1 MDMRGHRAT
10 AWSVTCNLKTVS
22 RATVDACIDSAKS
35 HGWGVEGQLERGAE
49 GTEHYQL
56 MVKTPQ
62 VRFSAIKRVFP
73 TAHIEPAR
81 NVRALEAYVH
91 KDDTRLETMKK
102 VEVSFLTWPQVRD
115 KFIEWLCETHDV
127 MSDSF
132 HDEDKLRLWD
142 EFIGL
147 SIEEGMNVDLIG
159 VNPQHRSCILRY
171 WSSYVRRQLDSR
183 QTNISVDNRQTDR
196 QISSPTSIV

>member
-1 MDMRGHRAT
+1 MDMRGHRSS

-22 RATVDACIDSAKS
+22 RSTVDACIDAAKAN
-35 HGWGVEGQLERGAE
+35 GWGVEGQLEQGEE
-49 GTEHYQL
+49 GTQHYQL

-62 VRFSAIKRVFP
+62 VRFAAVKRVFP

-81 NVRALEAYVH
+81 NVSALKTYVH
-91 KDDTRLETMKK
+91 KVDTRVETLKS
-102 VEVSFLTWPQVRD
+102 VEVSFLTWSQVRD
-115 KFIEWLCETHDV
+115 KFFQWVVETKDV
-127 MSDSF
+127 LSSGF
-132 HDEDKLRLWD
+132 LDEDRLRVWD

-171 WSSYVRRQLDSR
+171 WESYVRRQLDKR
-183 QTNISVDNRQTDR
+183 QTELSVDKRQTDS
-196 QISSPTSIV
+196 QEVSLPTIV